1 MTDRLPNIPIPL
13 KEGDREVS
21 LDLQAALN
29 QVYDDAGYENYLY
42 IDAQPNPPLTTEQE
56 QWATGLLGRLESRC
70 ESGQRAEQSRKW
82 GQATESG
89 TGGI

>member
-1 MTDRLPNIPIPL
+1 MTDRLPNIPIPF

-29 QVYDDAGYENYLY
+29 QVYDDAGYENHLY

-56 QWATGLLGRLESRC
+56 QSATGLLGRLESRC